1 MKYIVANEEAWG
13 PVAQAIAKALKPGMI
28 LALTGPLGAGKT
40 TFVQAL
46 SRVLGAKGYLRS
58 PTFSLVRSYDLR
70 SSTYNLRKLVHVDAY
85 RIEDEQD
92 VLPLGLDELLS
103 EPGTVMAIEWSE
115 RIAKFIRASK
125 APVLSVT
132 IEPDPDGIRRV
143 NVR

>member
-1 MKYIVANEEAWG
+1 MKYIVAKVEDWDR
-13 PVAQAIAKALKPGMI
+13 VAQTIAKELKPGMI

-46 SRVLGAKGYLRS
+46 ARVLGAKGHLRS

-85 RIEDEQD
+85 RIEDERD
-92 VLPLGLDELLS
+92 VLPLGLEELLF

-115 RIAKFIRASK
+115 RVSSFIRVSK

-132 IEPDPDGIRRV
+132 IEPDLSGIRRV
-143 NVR
+143 DVR

>member
-13 PVAQAIAKALKPGMI
+13 PVAQAIAGALKPGMI

-46 SRVLGAKGYLRS
+46 SRVLGAKGHLRS
-58 PTFSLVRSYDLR
+58 PTFSLVRSYAVKAGDIR
-70 SSTYNLRKLVHVDAY
+70 TLVHVDAY

-92 VLPLGLDELLS
+92 VLPLGLNELLS

-115 RIAKFIRASK
+115 RISNFIRSMK
-125 APVLSVT
+125 IPVLSVT
-132 IEPDPDGIRRV
+132 IEPDPSGVRRV
-143 NVR
+143 DVRE